1 MNAGLRFTANA
12 RGTFLCVL
20 ASAVAFILGAAP
32 SDDIAIF
39 PLRVPSNR
47 VGDWFPP
54 GTEVKGMSSEA
65 FETLLRSAQAATSRR
80 ASVGPPRLL
89 RAVHEAV
96 WRDGLLFG
104 RSEFVIEPPTGA
116 SAKLPLD
123 PWSPA
128 IEGGAEGSA
137 DVRSDDVGQ
146 TFLWVS
152 PKPGGGTVKAT
163 VVWQLRSRPGSNGRK
178 FALAL
183 PGTEAGSLTLDL
195 PAGWEPEGVPGS
207 RRGPDA
213 PGTKGRAHWSFV
225 GRTGACSLL
234 LTDPQ
239 AADDAPGTPRAMVEG
254 TTRIEVGE
262 AAAGWTL
269 DWTLRGGHRAT
280 HPLAIALDPGLSVL
294 NVSGPSVEDFRAETA
309 DDGSTRLSVRFRN
322 LGDGPTTVSVRAL
335 ARVPSE
341 GSWLVPSARPLNAI
355 WTGGRTTVRLDSS
368 RVLSDVRPLAGR
380 RVPPPAGGTPEERRL
395 VFEADRPEPVAALS
409 LRRPWA
415 DLSAE
420 VGGQLLVGGNSPR
433 MNCRV
438 TWRVDRGRPLGLA
451 MDLPRSWF
459 VERVEI
465 DGAGELPAWHPE
477 VRPDGSVRLHV
488 TPPSG
493 DLPGGALAVNVWASA
508 TVAGGRGPL
517 ALPRVRPVGTRVADE
532 IWVARAEPGM
542 TLQPTQARGLAWVD
556 PASVLAGALK
566 TEADA
571 EGLRPALAW
580 RWTADDGEAR
590 VERGWA
596 EPAPHGTVEL
606 VATVRPARLSV
617 HARVVVLS
625 RGEPVRSVVLGL
637 SDPIVDQDGWRV
649 TDEATGLVLP
659 RTPLPS
665 TGRGGTAASGRGP
678 WWSFELPQPQHG
690 RVTLNVRYEGRWDGR
705 GRVPLVV
712 LPAALR
718 PRGTAL
724 VLAGRDI
731 RTSAVMEGG
740 RTLDAGV
747 VAESLSADWPPGV
760 EAAGSTPTSEL
771 RRAHAFA
778 YEGTG
783 PSLEL
788 RTESL
793 APGSKPGL
801 IREAV
806 LTDVLVPTGG
816 GEARSRL
823 VLKVAAEQSSSL
835 DVVLPPGSRLERVQR
850 DGAAVIPTVSGE
862 TLSIPLGG
870 SGTVRPLAV
879 VTLDYQA
886 GPASRGDTTRVR
898 PKRPWFSMPC
908 LSLSWEL
915 IVPEPFSVADW
926 GPALTPTDPA
936 VVRPGLWER
945 IAGGRT
951 SWTWLQGG
959 VFRRRREKSR
969 PSASAVMLGDLDA
982 RVSAGHVDEIGLGEW
997 LTRLD
1002 AGRWPLVVDRA
1013 ALAKTGWGPRSR
1025 VAPSYGEPSKP
1036 KTAREVFR
1044 GLGLVVV
1051 PVGRVFLIT
1060 TADERPADLAND
1072 TPTVRSAARG
1082 RWETALSEAAVWG
1095 SDASDRYQAVGRWRE
1110 TSLPRANAPVEVS
1123 GTEAVGPG
1131 RTAWRFVAVGWPDAG
1146 VEVRLVDRR
1155 AQAATGWTVAFAVLI
1170 LGLTTRRLPR
1180 QVRAAGTAGLL
1191 GLGLLSTALVPPW
1204 FAGAA
1209 LGLTGGAFALILFW
1223 TGAGLP
1229 RIPGGAAR
1237 NPRGTDVQRRL
1248 ASGSGYASPAALV
1261 VAVVGLSA
1269 PWAVALAQN
1278 NAAVP
1283 KATAILA
1290 LYPYDGAPDP
1300 SKVPD
1305 RVLLRLSDFE
1315 RLRSVTQGSR
1325 ASSPASLAATAAVHR
1340 LSWQGQEALS
1350 VESELT
1356 LVATGEGYARWAFPV
1371 GEARS
1376 LTASI
1381 EDEEIPVRIDPGGK
1395 TAAVVIELAEAEPEN
1410 TRTIHLRLRRTIV
1423 PRRGDGVDTIILPIN
1438 PVATARIEVAPHP
1451 KALRVEL
1458 PNVRG
1463 QIDDRGENE
1472 GYVGRLGPVDRV
1484 DVRWTPP
1491 GETRPTAASGSVEGL
1506 YLWDAVP
1513 AGDRVRAR
1521 LTYRNPAGTPVVRV
1535 RLDPGAVVRDFSIP
1549 GGVDVSME
1557 GPPARPEWVARI
1569 DPPLPDGATVSLDV
1583 WRPGAASKAPS
1594 GTDDAAPSVLA
1605 ARNMPNVE
1613 LLGVERA
1620 GGAVAF
1626 RRPADWTGRMAPV
1639 AGAEALGEEAFVRAW
1654 GNLPGESLTLSGA
1667 IRLASTLSRP
1677 AQPSVEAGPRP
1688 LRVRVQPAVQVAVSP
1703 GRLDLTFDAE
1713 FDGTDDP
1720 VYDVELALPEK
1731 FRLDRIAADGLTDW
1745 ERPAAGVLR
1754 LRFDGLPAR
1763 RRKVRVRGWT
1773 AVDGDPLAAI
1783 PPSREV
1789 EIPWPR
1795 WRAQEQQSV
1804 ALTVVSPTRFQ
1815 LVRPTG
1821 KSPVLA
1827 EPAAPGSAQDST
1839 IRATYQIGPADAPGM
1854 LRWEVEPPRVAV
1866 FVRSQ
1871 VTLDPDTAEWMA
1883 VLRYEVYGGPL
1894 DQINLGLPSSWARGA
1909 SVWLEGVGHQQ
1920 VTLTKG
1926 ENTFWEIRPERPVWG
1941 SQRLVV
1947 RSTVP
1952 FVQGESRTFPEL
1964 KPRGWGKTDTYLRLV
1979 NATRRPIA
1987 VEGKLGVRPVAPQS
2001 FQGEDELMT
2010 APPRGADTSIYHV
2023 FRPDWSLRVQKPGP
2037 AGNDATDVDT
2047 PRVSRADLNC
2057 SVAVDGTVLGV
2068 GRFELG
2074 PSTEAFLPVGL
2085 PTGSAPLW
2093 ATVNGVTIRPLVA
2106 GPGRWLIPLPE
2117 APGGRVALVWRS
2129 EPSTT
2134 DPADT
2139 ARPLGPQARPIPLP
2153 AVGGGRMPTAVTVYA
2168 PAGSEVS
2175 GLGGRFSPAGPGRI
2189 DLEEARWLSVEIS
2202 GALPAFDRSSRRDAE
2217 ELVANLIRFESL
2229 LRLAERAAAFE
2240 PSSTSTLR
2248 GMGEGQM
2255 RLATQ
2260 RLRDR
2265 VAESVRNAALDEYM
2279 DAARVHLGLTPQS
2292 PATNTVPTSDV
2303 PTLVQ
2308 VRAIGR
2314 PHGFLGEQQGP
2325 DGKTASLAWTPG
2337 GIASA
2342 GERVWLWT
2350 LTALAASAPFLAWL
2364 ATRSERL
2371 IRPLGRVALI
2381 AGLAILGFWSGLAW
2395 LAAGFGFAVLGRFAK
2410 EG

>member
-1 MNAGLRFTANA
+1 MSAGTRSSEGA

-20 ASAVAFILGAAP
+20 SFVVAFGLGAAP
-32 SDDIAIF
+32 PDDVAVF

-47 VGDWFPP
+47 VADWFPP

-65 FETLLRSAQAATSRR
+65 FEALLRSARAAVSRR
-80 ASVGPPRLL
+80 TPVSPPQLL
-89 RAVHEAV
+89 RAAHEAV

-104 RSEFVIEPPTGA
+104 RSEFVIEPPTG
-116 SAKLPLD
+116 SSGKLALT

-128 IEGGAEGSA
+128 VDGNAEGAA
-137 DVRSDDVGQ
+137 DVRSDDAGQ
-146 TFLWVS
+146 PFLWVS
-152 PKPGGGTVKAT
+152 PKEKAGTVKAT

-207 RRGPDA
+207 RRGPD
-213 PGTKGRAHWSFV
+213 PSGTGGRARWTFV

-234 LTDPQ
+234 LTDPK

-254 TTRIEVGE
+254 TTRVEIGE
-262 AAAGWTL
+262 ASADWTL

-294 NVSGPSVEDFRAETA
+294 NVSGPAVEDFRAEPA

-341 GSWLVPSARPLNAI
+341 GSWHVPSARPLNAI
-355 WTGGRTTVRLDSS
+355 WTGGRTTVRLDPS
-368 RVLSDVRPLAGR
+368 RVLADVRPLAGR
-380 RVPPPAGGTPEERRL
+380 RVPPPPGGSPEERRL

-409 LRRPWA
+409 LRRPWT

-420 VGGQLLVGGNSPR
+420 VGGQLFVGGNSPR
-433 MNCRV
+433 MSCRV

-465 DGAGELPAWHPE
+465 DGAEELPAWHPE
-477 VRPDGSVRLHV
+477 VRPDGAVRLHV

-532 IWVARAEPGM
+532 VWVARTEPGM
-542 TLQPTQARGLAWVD
+542 TLQPTRARGLAWID
-556 PASVLAGALK
+556 PTSVPAGALK
-566 TEADA
+566 AEADA
-571 EGLRPALAW
+571 ESLRPALAW

-637 SDPIVDQDGWRV
+637 SDPVDDPDGWRV
-649 TDEATGLVLP
+649 TDEATGVVLP
-659 RTPLPS
+659 RSPLTS
-665 TGRGGTAASGRGP
+665 AGRGGTAAGRGP

-690 RVTLNVRYEGRWDGR
+690 RVALNVRYEGPWDGR

-718 PRGTAL
+718 FRGTAL

-740 RTLDAGV
+740 RALDAGV
-747 VAESLSADWPPGV
+747 VAESFPADWPSGV

-778 YEGTG
+778 YEGVG

-806 LTDVLVPTGG
+806 LTDVLVPAGG

-823 VLKVAAEQSSSL
+823 VLKVVAEQSSSL

-850 DGAAVIPTVSGE
+850 DGAAVVPTVAGT

-870 SGTVRPLAV
+870 SGTARPLTV
-879 VTLDYQA
+879 VALDYLT

-898 PKRPWFSMPC
+898 PKRPWLSMPC
-908 LSLSWEL
+908 LSLSWEVV
-915 IVPEPFSVADW
+915 VPEPLSVADW

-945 IAGGRT
+945 LAGGRV
-951 SWTWLQGG
+951 SWGWLQGS

-969 PSASAVMLGDLDA
+969 PSASAVMFGDLDA

-997 LTRLD
+997 FTRLD

-1013 ALAKTGWGPRSR
+1013 ALAKAGWGPRSR
-1025 VAPSYGEPSKP
+1025 VAPPRGESSKP

-1060 TADERPADLAND
+1060 TADELPAELADD
-1072 TPTVRSAARG
+1072 TPNARSAARG
-1082 RWETALSEAAVWG
+1082 RWESALGEAAVWG
-1095 SDASDRYQAVGRWRE
+1095 SDVSDRYQAVGRWRE
-1110 TSLPRANAPVEVS
+1110 TSLPRTTSPADVP

-1155 AQAATGWTVAFAVLI
+1155 AQAATGCTVAFAVLI
-1170 LGLTTRRLPR
+1170 LGLAARRLPR
-1180 QVRAAGTAGLL
+1180 HVRAAGATGLL
-1191 GLGLLSTALVPPW
+1191 GLGLLLTALVPPW

-1209 LGLTGGAFALILFW
+1209 TGLTAGALALALFW
-1223 TGAGLP
+1223 AGAALP
-1229 RIPGGAAR
+1229 RLPGWAAR
-1237 NPRGTDVQRRL
+1237 NPRSSDVQRRL
-1248 ASGSGYASPAALV
+1248 AAGSGYASPAAHV
-1261 VAVVGLSA
+1261 VAAVGLSA

-1278 NAAVP
+1278 NAAAP
-1283 KATAILA
+1283 TATTILA

-1305 RVLLRLSDFE
+1305 RVLLRLGDFE
-1315 RLRSVTQGSR
+1315 RLRSVARGPLTGP
-1325 ASSPASLAATAAVHR
+1325 PASLAATAAVHR
-1340 LSWQGQEALS
+1340 IRWQGHEALT

-1356 LVATGEGYARWAFPV
+1356 LAATGNGYAKWTFPV
-1371 GEARS
+1371 GEARA

-1381 EDEEIPVRIDPGGK
+1381 DGNEVPVRIDPGGK
-1395 TAAVVIELAEAEPEN
+1395 TAAVVEPGEDESEK
-1410 TRTIHLRLRRTIV
+1410 TRTVRLLLRRTVV
-1423 PRRGDGVDTIILPIN
+1423 PRRGDGVDTLILPIN
-1438 PVATARIEVAPHP
+1438 RVATARIEVAPHP
-1451 KALRVEL
+1451 GALHAEL

-1463 QIDDRGENE
+1463 QVDDRGKD
-1472 GYVGRLGPVDRV
+1472 GGLTGRLGPVDHV

-1491 GETRPTAASGSVEGL
+1491 GEARPPTASGSVEGL

-1521 LTYRNPAGTPVVRV
+1521 LTYRNSAGTPVVRV

-1549 GGVDVSME
+1549 GDVDVSLE
-1557 GPPARPEWVARI
+1557 GSPSRPEWVARI

-1583 WRPGAASKAPS
+1583 WRPGAASPATAEA
-1594 GTDDAAPSVLA
+1594 GEA
-1605 ARNMPNVE
+1605 ARSVPAARTMPNVE
-1613 LLGVERA
+1613 PLGVERA
-1620 GGAVAF
+1620 GGSLAF
-1626 RRPADWTGRMAPV
+1626 RRPADWTGRMTPV
-1639 AGAEALGEEAFVRAW
+1639 LGAEALGEEAFVRAW
-1654 GNLPGESLTLSGA
+1654 GNLPEESLTLSGA
-1667 IRLASTLSRP
+1667 VRLASTLGRP
-1677 AQPSVEAGPRP
+1677 AQPSAEAGPRP
-1688 LRVRVQPAVQVAVSP
+1688 ARVRVQPEAQVAVSP
-1703 GRLDLTFDAE
+1703 GRLDLTLDAE
-1713 FDGTDDP
+1713 FDGGDDP
-1720 VYDVELALPEK
+1720 VYDVELALPEQ
-1731 FRLDRIAADGLTDW
+1731 FRLDRITADGLTDW
-1745 ERPAAGVLR
+1745 ERPSADALR
-1754 LRFDGLPAR
+1754 LRFDGPPAR
-1763 RRKVRVRGWT
+1763 RRKVRVRGWA

-1795 WRAQEQQSV
+1795 WRAQEQQPV

-1815 LVRPTG
+1815 LVKPGG

-1827 EPAAPGSAQDST
+1827 EPATPGTVQDSLL
-1839 IRATYQIGPADAPGM
+1839 RATYRIDPADAPGA

-1883 VLRYEVYGGPL
+1883 VLRYEVFGGPL
-1894 DQINLGLPSSWARGA
+1894 DQINLGLPTSWARGA

-2001 FQGEDELMT
+2001 FQGEDELIT
-2010 APPRGADTSIYHV
+2010 PPPRGADTTTYHV

-2037 AGNDATDVDT
+2037 AGNEADDADT
-2047 PRVSRADLNC
+2047 PRVSRADLSC
-2057 SVAVDGTVLGV
+2057 AVAVDGTVLGI
-2068 GRFELG
+2068 GRFDLG

-2085 PTGSAPLW
+2085 PSGSAPLW
-2093 ATVNGVTIRPLVA
+2093 ATVNGVPTRPLVA

-2117 APGGRVALVWRS
+2117 VPVGRVGLVWRS
-2129 EPSTT
+2129 EPATA
-2134 DPADT
+2134 DP
-2139 ARPLGPQARPIPLP
+2139 GPSPAPDARPIPLP
-2153 AVGGGRMPTAVTVYA
+2153 KVGSGRMPTAVTVFA

-2175 GLGGRFSPAGPGRI
+2175 GRAGQFSSAGPGRI
-2189 DLEEARWLSVEIS
+2189 DLEEARWLATEIS
-2202 GALPAFDRSSRRDAE
+2202 GTLPAFDRSSRRDAE
-2217 ELVANLIRFESL
+2217 ELVSNLVRFESL

-2240 PSSTSTLR
+2240 RSSASTSR
-2248 GMGEGQM
+2248 GMGEEQM
-2255 RLATQ
+2255 RFATQ
-2260 RLRDR
+2260 RLRAQ

-2279 DAARVHLGLTPQS
+2279 DAARVHLGLAPQTPS
-2292 PATNTVPTSDV
+2292 TDTVPTPDV
-2303 PTLVQ
+2303 TSPVQ

-2314 PHGFLGEQQGP
+2314 PHGFLGEQRGP
-2325 DGKTASLAWTPG
+2325 GGKAPPITWTPG
-2337 GIASA
+2337 AVSNA
-2342 GERVWLWT
+2342 GERVWLWA
-2350 LTALAASAPFLAWL
+2350 LVALAASAPVLAWL
-2364 ATRSERL
+2364 ATRSERAV
-2371 IRPLGRVALI
+2371 RPLGRVALI
-2381 AGLAILGFWSGLAW
+2381 AGLATLGFWSGPTW
-2395 LAAGFGFAVLGRFAK
+2395 LAVGFGFAVLGRFAK